1 MYYYL
6 GVWGSWSAWS
16 SCSVSCGTGERRRSR
31 QCEEGQNCPGL
42 GIQLMACSEIP
53 CKGLV

>member
-1 MYYYL
+1 MYNYL

-31 QCEEGQNCPGL
+31 QCEEGQNCPGPDIEFM
-42 GIQLMACSEIP
+42 GCSEIP
-53 CKGLV
+53 CKG